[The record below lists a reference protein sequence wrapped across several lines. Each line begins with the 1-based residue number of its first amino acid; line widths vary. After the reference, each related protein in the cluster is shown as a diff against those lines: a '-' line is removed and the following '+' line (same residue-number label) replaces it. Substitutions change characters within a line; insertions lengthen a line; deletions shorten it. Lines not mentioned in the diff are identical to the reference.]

1 MTLME
6 TLNTPSNTYAPD
18 FELPGIDDKVY
29 HLGRYL
35 ENYQTVAVVFIGNN
49 CPHVNCYLDRLK
61 QIQHK
66 FESLG
71 FSLIAINSNDNG
83 GTLED
88 SFESM
93 KSFAAK
99 NELNFPYLRDPTQ
112 DVAKSFKATVTPEV
126 FLLNKQAIVMYK
138 GKIDDGHDSA
148 DTVQNAYL
156 ESNIEALLNKTAIS
170 PSFTEATGSPIKW
183 RANRH

>member
-6 TLNTPSNTYAPD
+6 TLNTPTNTYAPD
-18 FELPGIDDKVY
+18 FELPGIDEKVY

-35 ENYQTVAVVFIGNN
+35 ENYQAVAVVFIGNN
-49 CPHVNCYLDRLK
+49 CPYVNSYLDRLK
-61 QIQHK
+61 QIQQK
-66 FESLG
+66 FESRG

-99 NELNFPYLRDPTQ
+99 NDLNFPYLRDPTQ

-126 FLLNKQAIVMYK
+126 FLLNKQSIVMYK
-138 GKIDDGHDSA
+138 GRIDDCQESLDR
-148 DTVQNAYL
+148 VQNPYL

-170 PSFTEATGSPIKW
+170 PSFTEAIGSSIKW
-183 RANRH
+183 RQ

>member
-1 MTLME
+1 ME

-35 ENYQTVAVVFIGNN
+35 ETYQAVAVVFIGNN
-49 CPHVNCYLDRLK
+49 CPYVNSYLDRLK
-61 QIQHK
+61 QIQQK
-66 FESLG
+66 FESRG

-93 KSFAAK
+93 KSFAAR
-99 NELNFPYLRDPTQ
+99 NDLNFPYLRDPTQ

-126 FLLNKQAIVMYK
+126 FLLNKQSIIMYK
-138 GKIDDGHDSA
+138 GKIDDCHDSA
-148 DTVQNAYL
+148 EAVQNAYL
-156 ESNIEALLNKTAIS
+156 ESNIEALLNKTTIS
-170 PSFTEATGSPIKW
+170 PSFTKAIGTSIKW
-183 RANRH
+183 RQ

>member
-6 TLNTPSNTYAPD
+6 TLNSPVNSYAPD
-18 FELPGIDDKVY
+18 FELPGIDEKVY

-35 ENYQTVAVVFIGNN
+35 ESYQAVAVVFIGNN
-49 CPHVNCYLDRLK
+49 CPYVNSYLDRLK
-61 QIQHK
+61 QIQSK
-66 FESLG
+66 FASAG

-93 KSFAAK
+93 KSFAQK
-99 NELNFPYLRDPTQ
+99 QNLNFPYLRDPTQ

-126 FLLNKQAIVMYK
+126 FLLDKSAIIRYR
-138 GKIDDGHDSA
+138 GQIDDSSNSA
-148 DTVQNAYL
+148 SSVKNTYL
-156 ESNIEALLNKTAIS
+156 ENSISALLEGKEIKPSLTASI
-170 PSFTEATGSPIKW
+170 GSSIKW
-183 RANRH
+183 RQ